1 MITPIAQRALVP
13 DTPRLRLRPW
23 AAEDEALGL
32 DLVCDPEVMR
42 FVGQA
47 LTEAEARAHMANAL
61 RRGAGG
67 RLGIW
72 CVLDRASGE
81 KIGDGVLTP
90 VPIET
95 DTPDWTAL
103 VPDAYPEAEI
113 EVGYMLKPGAWGQGF
128 ATEICDRLLRFAFQQ
143 TALAQV
149 VACTDP
155 DNHASQRVLRK
166 CGMRDCGPAR
176 AYASDVAWFEM
187 TRAEWHAQASNQ

>member
-1 MITPIAQRALVP
+1 MITPIAQRALVL

-23 AAEDEALGL
+23 AAEDEDLCL
-32 DLVCDPEVMR
+32 DLMCDPEVMR

-103 VPDAYPEAEI
+103 VPHAYPEAEI

-166 CGMRDCGPAR
+166 CGMRHCGPAR

-187 TRAEWHAQASNQ
+187 TSAEWRAQASNQ